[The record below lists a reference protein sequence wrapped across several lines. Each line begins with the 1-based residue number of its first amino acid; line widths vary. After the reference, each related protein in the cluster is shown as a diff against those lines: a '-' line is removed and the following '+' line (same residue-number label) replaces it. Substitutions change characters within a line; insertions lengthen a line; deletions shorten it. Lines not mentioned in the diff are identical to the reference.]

1 MADVQT
7 IVNTAGS
14 QRLGV
19 STSATIRLDE
29 ALLEEARKLGVN
41 VSEAARQGI
50 QEAVKR
56 ARYLEI
62 LKEVRSRAVVP
73 DEPSGVTV
81 RRMRDERS
89 DELLRR
95 ARGKDEG
102 SRGA

>member
-1 MADVQT
+1 M
-7 IVNTAGS
+7 
-14 QRLGV
+14 

-56 ARYLEI
+56 ARYLEV
-62 LKEVRSRAVVP
+62 LKDVRSRSVVP
-73 DEPSGVTV
+73 DEPSSVTI

-95 ARGKDEG
+95 ARGAEG
-102 SRGA
+102 NDRA